1 MVKGLLDTNIIVD
14 FLRLYTPA
22 QNWYQQQP
30 TLGIT
35 PFVWLEVIEGSQNN
49 LKQRHALKLMKKMTM
64 IYPEKSD
71 YDWAM
76 QQLGS
81 YWLSHHIEL
90 LDCLIASV
98 SYRLQI
104 MRVKRNLKH
113 FKPLLGNLAQK
124 PY

>member
-35 PFVWLEVIEGSQNN
+35 PFVWLEVMDGVLNTAEQ
-49 LKQRHALKLMKKMTM
+49 
-64 IYPEKSD
+64 
-71 YDWAM
+71 
-76 QQLGS
+76 
-81 YWLSHHIEL
+81 
-90 LDCLIASV
+90 
-98 SYRLQI
+98 
-104 MRVKRNLKH
+104 KRAFKH